1 MKLDEK
7 SIIEKINSRLW
18 YHRIEICP
26 GIITPGINDS
36 STILKLLDLPNDCRG
51 LRVLD
56 LGTRDGFFAFEM
68 ERRGADVLAIDYI
81 DKQETGF
88 QIASELLNS
97 KVRFQKEN
105 IYQLTTEKHGT
116 FDIVLFLGLLYHL
129 PDPMRAL
136 RIAHA
141 MCNGYLF
148 LESHVIDNGVLLSDG
163 ETVPL
168 AKLSH
173 HLVSV
178 PIMQFYPGMSLNN
191 DPTNYWGP
199 NLKCL
204 EEMLIES
211 NFKVLGK
218 KLRGSRA
225 IFKCEIAFNTELTYY
240 NDIILPKNW
249 TVVFSG

>member
-7 SIIEKINSRLW
+7 SIIEKINSRPW
-18 YHRIEICP
+18 YHRIEIRP
-26 GIITPGINDS
+26 GIITPGINDT
-36 STILKLLDLPNDCRG
+36 STTLKLLDLPNNCRG

-68 ERRGADVLAIDYI
+68 ERRGAEVVAIDYI

-88 QIASELLNS
+88 QVASELLNS
-97 KVRFQKEN
+97 KVHFQKEN
-105 IYQLTTEKHGT
+105 IYQLTTEKYGI
-116 FDIVLFLGLLYHL
+116 FDIVLFLGLIYHL

-136 RIAHA
+136 RIVRA
-141 MCNGYLF
+141 MCKGYLF
-148 LESHVIDNGVLLSDG
+148 LESHVIDNGVLLADG
-163 ETVPL
+163 KTVPL

-173 HLVSV
+173 HLVNI
-178 PIMQFYPGMSLNN
+178 PIMQFYQGRSLNN

-211 NFKVLGK
+211 NFKVLEK
-218 KLRGSRA
+218 KLGGSRA
-225 IFKCEIAFNTELTYY
+225 IFKCEIASNTELAQY
-240 NDIILPKNW
+240 NDMAFGEKSKL
-249 TVVFSG
+249 